1 MKQFA
6 QIILVCGLLWSAQLQ
21 AQVLPSFGGSRAGTT
36 GMQFLKIGVDARSSG
51 LGGNF
56 TALANDVGALY
67 WNPAGIARIDSQRAH
82 IQFGHTLYFADIG
95 ISYGGAVVKV
105 GESYWGLSVV
115 SLGSGDMDVTTEFQP
130 FGTGETF
137 QANNTAVG
145 ITYAKALTDQFAFG
159 VTGRWARESIA
170 GINTNNAIFDFGFQ
184 YNVGLMNTRFA
195 VTVQNFGVNVQPN
208 GELTVLKFTGPTT
221 VSNFEE
227 ISVPAMFRIGVALD
241 PYVDEV
247 NRITAT
253 AQLNHPTDNNETFG
267 IGAEYSWKNIL
278 YGRMG
283 YEFGVDETGLPAFG
297 VGLHAPRNF
306 GYLRL
311 DYGFNNKSRLGSVH
325 RFTVGI
331 GLF

>member
-1 MKQFA
+1 MNFKR
-6 QIILVCGLLWSAQLQ
+6 LVLLLGSLFGTLSAT
-21 AQVLPSFGGSRAGTT
+21 AQVLPSFGGSRVGTT

-56 TALANDVGALY
+56 TALANDVSALY
-67 WNPAGIARIDSQRAH
+67 WNPAGIARIDSQKLH
-82 IQFGHTLYFADIG
+82 IQFGHTLYWADIG
-95 ISYGGAVVKV
+95 ISYGGAVVRV
-105 GESYWGLSVV
+105 GEGYLGLSVL
-115 SLGSGDMDVTTEFQP
+115 SLNSGDMDVTTEFQP

-137 QANNTAVG
+137 QANNSAIG
-145 ITYAKALTDQFAFG
+145 LTYARALTDQFAFG
-159 VTGRWARESIA
+159 ITGRWARESIA

-208 GELTVLKFTGPTT
+208 GELKMLKLTGPTT
-221 VSNFEE
+221 TSNFEE
-227 ISVPAMFRIGVALD
+227 ISVPALFRIGVAMD

-306 GYLRL
+306 GYLRI
-311 DYGFNNKSRLGSVH
+311 DYGFNNKSRLGNVH
-325 RFTVGI
+325 RFTLGI
-331 GLF
+331 GIF